1 MSVAKPYVRMQ
12 CLVMRET
19 YVQQRCEGVPV
30 TPADKLGSIL
40 SAIALSGWGKP
51 EWLCRDKSRWHTHTH
66 LSCLASGLVRQ
77 MSKYSCA
84 GACAV
89 FTVDLLIVIVA
100 Y

>member
-12 CLVMRET
+12 RKVMREA
-19 YVQQRCEGVPV
+19 YVQQRCEGVLMAQ
-30 TPADKLGSIL
+30 ADKLRSL
-40 SAIALSGWGKP
+40 SSAIVPSGSGKP
-51 EWLCRDKSRWHTHTH
+51 ERLCRDKSRWYAHSH